1 MAYTGDLAIFCPR
14 GLGTQQGSSVAFHI
28 LHLAARGEVELC
40 PHLTAQ
46 GAKVTFCHFAL
57 FPRDF
62 RGQVAT
68 MSSLDAARACQGWIS
83 ICPFPSKNLLPG
95 DSRGPQL
102 GLAGSG
108 VLQCWRK
115 GVVSF
120 LRPSVLIGGPASP
133 AELVSWAPQP
143 RQESVR
149 TLSGKLRETRSKN
162 CYSGFIGNGK
172 KKRPRSD
179 GS

>member
-1 MAYTGDLAIFCPR
+1 MPLRAWSPAGGQC
-14 GLGTQQGSSVAFHI
+14 GLPHSTPGS
-28 LHLAARGEVELC
+28 RGEVELC

-46 GAKVTFCHFAL
+46 GATVTSAS

-62 RGQVAT
+62 RGHATLCMAADGQVAT
-68 MSSLDAARACQGWIS
+68 MSSLDAAPACQGWIS
-83 ICPFPSKNLLPG
+83 ICPLPSKNLLPG

-102 GLAGSG
+102 GLAGAG

-149 TLSGKLRETRSKN
+149 TLSGKLQETRSKN